1 MYRID
6 NEAHGINLKTL
17 LETIGL
23 CLSAKDEF
31 KSDVIKEAV
40 TTLLEDPIPPKA
52 LMRTVI
58 LSAQSLP
65 DIKKFVLTVVVP
77 KLILKR
83 TWEVAPKVWD
93 GVAMCVKT
101 MAGHRDS
108 EPTIRA
114 LIGLPLPQLRGILK
128 VAPDTGAYLS
138 RLLRSLSAEEVEEAL
153 SGKWAGLESENSEA
167 QKKEKD
173 KWIRGLAASS
183 SGPSGGR

>member
-1 MYRID
+1 ID
-6 NEAHGINLKTL
+6 NDAHNIKLKTL

-40 TTLLEDPIPPKA
+40 TTLLEDPVPPKA

-77 KLILKR
+77 KLILMR
-83 TWEVAPKVWD
+83 TWDLAPKVWD
-93 GVAMCVKT
+93 GVVMCVKV
-101 MAGHRDS
+101 MAGNKDS

-128 VAPDTGAYLS
+128 IAPDTGVYLA
-138 RLLRSLSAEEVEEAL
+138 RLLRSLSAEEVEEVL
-153 SGKWAGLESENSEA
+153 SGKWAHLQSENSES
-167 QKKEKD
+167 QKKD
-173 KWIRGLAASS
+173 KAKLIQEMSTGG
-183 SGPSGGR
+183 SGSNKGVGR

>member
-1 MYRID
+1 M
-6 NEAHGINLKTL
+6 KTL

-31 KSDVIKEAV
+31 KSDVIREAV
-40 TTLLEDPIPPKA
+40 TTLLEDPVPPKA

-65 DIKKFVLTVVVP
+65 DIKKFVLAVVVP
-77 KLILKR
+77 KLIMKR

-93 GVAMCVKT
+93 GVVMCVKN

-114 LIGLPLPQLRGILK
+114 LIGLPVAQLRGILK
-128 VAPDTGAYLS
+128 IAPDTGVYLG
-138 RLLRSLSAEEVEEAL
+138 RLLRSLSTEEVEEAL
-153 SGKWAGLESENSEA
+153 SGKWAGLEGENSES
-167 QKKEKD
+167 QRKEKE
-173 KWIRGLAASS
+173 KLIRETSS
-183 SGPSGGR
+183 SAMGSAGGR